1 MKCPEIDEA
10 LIYTLEETG
19 MLDREEEHHAF
30 TNHSRRGYRQ
40 TLRKDI
46 KPTKNSLQ
54 NGERIE
60 ESALERGLSR
70 LFSNYI
76 SPHLRPFIDELE
88 FFAAHGMPGG
98 ATGKIDIHFNS
109 LPSST
114 PRRPI
119 L

>member
-1 MKCPEIDEA
+1 
-10 LIYTLEETG
+10 
-19 MLDREEEHHAF
+19 MLDREEEDHAF
-30 TNHSRRGYRQ
+30 AHHSRRGYRQ
-40 TLRKDI
+40 VLRENI
-46 KPTKNSLQ
+46 KSTKKSPQ
-54 NGERIE
+54 SGERIE